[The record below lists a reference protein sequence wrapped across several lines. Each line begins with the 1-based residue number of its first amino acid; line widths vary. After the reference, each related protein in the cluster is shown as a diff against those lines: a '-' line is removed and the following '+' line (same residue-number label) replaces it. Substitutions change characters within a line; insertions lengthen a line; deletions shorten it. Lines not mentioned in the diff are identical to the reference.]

1 MCSTQ
6 PQKHISLW
14 GVRGK
19 FTFHSEENRHELGL
33 AQRLQCWNG
42 GRAGVGMGGGV
53 GACLLCRDCRPS
65 HSPCAASFLGLLP
78 SPLPPL
84 WSITSPLSPSSLQ
97 PGPTLSLPLDPPAQW
112 PEETSAQDFR
122 QLLELNLLGTYALTK
137 VRQAQSAAVGVRP
150 SSYRECVVL
159 CPFSSC
165 PGLERRF
172 STCG

>member
-1 MCSTQ
+1 MSWAWLRDF
-6 PQKHISLW
+6 SAGMVDGW
-14 GVRGK
+14 ADGRG
-19 FTFHSEENRHELGL
+19 EG
-33 AQRLQCWNG
+33 G
-42 GRAGVGMGGGV
+42 GRT
-53 GACLLCRDCRPS
+53 CLLCRDCHPS

-84 WSITSPLSPSSLQ
+84 WSITSPSSLQ

-122 QLLELNLLGTYALTK
+122 QLLELNLLGTYTLTK

-150 SSYRECVVL
+150 SSYQECVVL